1 MAILKDLIVHGS
13 SRFLNKIYASE
24 IQTPLIEAEAGIFKK
39 LKADDATVVSLLDV
53 KGQMHTN
60 SWSNSNIAT
69 IDGSFYITPTIGS
82 ASGTVTITAS
92 SLAFSGT
99 NYAISSL
106 YLGDG
111 SSITWPQYSKVLVTG
126 QILSNGEWI
135 PLGTLLGQLS
145 SAATAASISIN
156 DIKDNKNQTS
166 NVLAT
171 LVSNGTTS
179 SSYRNLKVSL
189 YQRASSST
197 AFYPLGIYMTATG
210 TNGRTFLD
218 IYGGVEALSNNNNYG
233 GLAEP
238 NVRIGNLQG
247 LPNVGG
253 QTPSGWGIY
262 TDNGYFKGIIAADK
276 GFIGSGSKYW
286 VIANEEDVSNVEN
299 SRSYIYN
306 GKISYNDTTNDGV
319 YLGTDGIGLGKGNFY
334 VTKAGSLTAKSG
346 SIGGW
351 QLDANSFHTGTWGN
365 DNSALI
371 CTGTGSSKSIGG
383 SESIRANFGVT
394 KSGALY
400 ASSANISGKVVATS
414 GSIGGVNIVDGNLDV
429 SSISI
434 GSLKGAKDFSS
445 DNLLKDVYASSLT
458 KENAQWDRYL
468 SDASNS
474 TITGEFIAEANLPD
488 PNATHFYRIT
498 DSSATTKGRAL
509 CFYSS
514 GTPPFINGH
523 IYRIGCWVRKHAGSP
538 KMNITLG
545 SVGSWMPSQREVNN
559 TEWEWFE
566 VVRTF
571 GDTDSNVST
580 QADTYKRLYFYFY
593 NNNVASSSLDMCGF
607 KMEEVQVNSGT
618 ARNFLLGTEKLT
630 NWGTVNEA
638 SISDGIATFSS
649 VSSNSWREIYPAK
662 NFKYNLIRNQ
672 YTIFSIKV
680 KAEVDKKCCI
690 NLGIGVDTTET
701 AYVRKKWM
709 SQIVF
714 FTGTGEWQTVCS
726 AIPIFDYMFNTGS
739 GIVDFDNCW
748 VTVRIGAVNTY
759 WNGFQAKEPQ
769 LSLGTTATSWSRA
782 PEDVDET
789 IDNVSTVAN
798 TALGQSIWYAECST
812 AAGTAVKVATISPVT
827 TNFVLTKGV
836 TVNVKFTNT
845 NSATNSSL
853 QLNVNG
859 TGAKN
864 IKYIYNGAY
873 TNIVAGYLKASQ
885 MYQFRYDGTYWIVQM
900 MYNSNSYDRSLYS
913 LPLAASEVIAAGK
926 IAVLGLNNKLIILKS
941 TSFYIDCPPLY
952 VGTTYEQT
960 HVTNANTKTNNY
972 TYWGSGFNLSNT
984 HSIQNAAA
992 NKNVY
997 IVGTLAGNIFTPNT
1011 TVLTCAEPSTEDN
1024 LYYMLLG
1031 RMTSTVNAMLQTE
1044 HPIYVFKNGK
1054 FQRLEATTATSYIT
1068 QIDNTG
1074 IKITPS
1080 DQSENNYL
1088 QLDTYAISMYRA
1100 NIETLRIDDDNIRIG
1115 KVGTGNRNVY
1125 ITSNAV
1131 QIRNNT
1137 TTLASYG
1144 DSIVLGNEDSLSQI
1158 TLSQTGVVFTPKTIA
1173 NSTESAGT
1181 FKYIVNE
1188 SGHSY
1193 TLVEESTS
1201 NQNTGTATADPLRLN
1216 NNTYYSNTESFS
1228 DVILAKVNN
1237 EFWVLGK
1244 TNETETSVV
1253 VQSIGT
1259 DSETWN
1265 YNSTPVTKTIIT
1277 YVTMEETQETTVE
1290 QEDGSEEIENIIV
1303 QVNYQITRIE
1313 SWEKWNVTSGT
1324 IPENYIYS
1332 GYIKKDSSDETNQ
1345 DLYSINY
1352 QKKISTSQSSTGT
1365 TLNVNVATDITTSL
1379 SFRQMTDFYE
1389 NKNLDYITT
1398 EPDFSILFGK
1408 DVWTNSPYSYILG
1421 GEKNVIK
1428 TNSTIPAL
1436 YSTIVGGY
1444 QNGYF
1449 YNKHANTPSLEDTLY
1464 KMGIECFI
1472 GNGYGNSVQSNLS
1485 SIIGGQYNAIYDG
1498 ESFSVIGGGYNNS
1511 IQTWYDDTIPGNTNF
1526 YNAPYQ
1532 FLGGGKDNSSR
1543 SDYGVLVG
1551 GYNNINLGKYSVI
1564 SGGASNK
1571 TVGQYSVITGGNNNT
1586 VLGENS
1592 YAHGYLNIAEGNNQ
1606 TVLGRANIP
1615 DSTSLLIVGN
1625 GTSNNNRSNAL
1636 TLNQN
1641 GSLTIAMDLNLH
1653 SPRSILLAQ
1662 KSDYS
1667 ISPSNLMKANRIY
1680 ANQYAGTM
1688 NNYYISQGYHSYYAN
1703 GNWIL
1708 SLESAK
1714 INSAVPLQAPNNVQW
1729 IDNTNNIS
1737 RANVIYYGSPSTS
1750 DHPTAT
1756 ANQPA
1761 NGWYYYRQLAASGGY
1776 NILLGVGM
1784 NSNNPTL
1791 RIRGRYKD
1799 VSTNTYKWTGWI
1811 DFSKV
1816 GHTHSN
1822 YALSSHTHPISDITS
1837 STTTLSI
1844 TRSISTTYMT
1854 ATSFARL
1861 VAKKKDR
1868 VLYFYFNAWFD
1879 GSDYSVSDFT
1889 TIATISG
1896 WSAIHDAVI
1905 SVPCQNDG
1913 TKVITIM
1920 VTSTG
1925 TIRVYSAKAISG
1937 WYRAFICVPS
1947 SS

>member
-24 IQTPLIEAEAGIFKK
+24 IQTPLIEAEAGVFKK
-39 LKADDATVVSLLDV
+39 LKADDATVVGLLDV
-53 KGQMHTN
+53 KGQLHTN

-92 SLAFSGT
+92 TLTFSGT

-145 SAATAASISIN
+145 STATAASISIN
-156 DIKDNKNQTS
+156 NIKDNKNQTS

-171 LVSNGTTS
+171 LVSNETTS

-218 IYGGVEALSNNNNYG
+218 IYGGVEALSNSNNYG
-233 GLAEP
+233 GFAEP

-276 GFIGSGSKYW
+276 GYIGSGSKYW

-306 GKISYNDTTNDGV
+306 GTDNINSNTPGV
-319 YLGTDGIGLGKGNFY
+319 YLGTDGIRNYKDSTHFVKINQGIIEAQGVKLSGQI
-334 VTKAGSLTAKSG
+334 TATSG
-346 SIGGW
+346 SIAGW
-351 QLDANSFHTGTWGN
+351 TIKNTYLASNNATAPGNNILILSPKGT
-365 DNSALI
+365 
-371 CTGTGSSKSIGG
+371 TSSYIVGG
-383 SESIRANFGVT
+383 SESINGWVLTAGANFGVT
-394 KSGALY
+394 KTGALY
-400 ASSANISGKVVATS
+400 ANSANISGKVVATS

-434 GSLKGAKDFSS
+434 GSLNGASNYAQKSYVD
-445 DNLLKDVYASSLT
+445 DAVDNIEIGGRNLLKNSNVVNTS
-458 KENAQWDRYL
+458 L
-468 SDASNS
+468 SDSVIGGTATR
-474 TITGEFIAEANLPD
+474 TIPSGTV
-488 PNATHFYRIT
+488 IT
-498 DSSATTKGRAL
+498 LSVQIDADDVVWG
-509 CFYSS
+509 SS
-514 GTPPFINGH
+514 GNK
-523 IYRIGCWVRKHAGSP
+523 RIG
-538 KMNITLG
+538 
-545 SVGSWMPSQREVNN
+545 
-559 TEWEWFE
+559 
-566 VVRTF
+566 
-571 GDTDSNVST
+571 
-580 QADTYKRLYFYFY
+580 
-593 NNNVASSSLDMCGF
+593 VASSVIKD
-607 KMEEVQVNSGT
+607 SG
-618 ARNFLLGTEKLT
+618 G
-630 NWGTVNEA
+630 
-638 SISDGIATFSS
+638 
-649 VSSNSWREIYPAK
+649 
-662 NFKYNLIRNQ
+662 NQ
-672 YTIFSIKV
+672 YIEAWAAMT
-680 KAEVDKKCCI
+680 
-690 NLGIGVDTTET
+690 G
-701 AYVRKKWM
+701 R
-709 SQIVF
+709 
-714 FTGTGEWQTVCS
+714 TGTGIDKTFDTSFHGRVKSTYTLQGELPLDKTFSLYVQSVTSGTVS
-726 AIPIFDYMFNTGS
+726 VSKPKLEIGNKATDWIP
-739 GIVDFDNCW
+739 
-748 VTVRIGAVNTY
+748 
-759 WNGFQAKEPQ
+759 
-769 LSLGTTATSWSRA
+769 A
-782 PEDVDET
+782 PEDTQED
-789 IDNVSTVAN
+789 INNVSTVAN
-798 TALGQSIWYAECST
+798 TALSQSVEYIIGTQT
-812 AAGTAVKVATISPVT
+812 AATGSWTGE
-827 TNFVLTKGV
+827 TND
-836 TVNVKFTNT
+836 
-845 NSATNSSL
+845 SSL
-853 QLNVNG
+853 IAGKTIAYKLPYAGSGNASLNLTLANG
-859 TGAKN
+859 TTTGAKAVYLN
-864 IKYIYNGAY
+864 TTRVTTHFGAGSIIQMTYNGTDWRVTSIPN
-873 TNIVAGYLKASQ
+873 TN
-885 MYQFRYDGTYWIVQM
+885 T
-900 MYNSNSYDRSLYS
+900 
-913 LPLAASEVIAAGK
+913 
-926 IAVLGLNNKLIILKS
+926 
-941 TSFYIDCPPLY
+941 
-952 VGTTYEQT
+952 
-960 HVTNANTKTNNY
+960 
-972 TYWGSGFNLSNT
+972 
-984 HSIQNAAA
+984 
-992 NKNVY
+992 
-997 IVGTLAGNIFTPNT
+997 VGTLGATKLIAGTNVSNTSAT
-1011 TVLTCAEPSTEDN
+1011 TVYRYTLIMKKTAGDNPTWVSLVTSSSTATSKTRYTGGLYPDKIFYMSSNVSSSPYGYNTGASTGDSYAALGFDLRYSTNCGSTLVIGKPVYLVGEINSLDGLFYLDQTWWTQTEPTIEDN
-1024 LYYMLLG
+1024 KTYIYLGNAYSTTNVYLVEKNPLMRYYRG
-1031 RMTSTVNAMLQTE
+1031 AFRTE
-1044 HPIYVFKNGK
+1044 EQIAGM
-1054 FQRLEATTATSYIT
+1054 TATSYIT
-1068 QIDNTG
+1068 YANANDG
-1074 IKITPS
+1074 IKIHNANDLIDYIQINS
-1080 DQSENNYL
+1080 D
-1088 QLDTYAISMYRA
+1088 AISMYRRDTQQLQTS
-1100 NIETLRIDDDNIRIG
+1100 IETLRIQSDNIRIG
-1115 KVGTGNRNVY
+1115 KIGTGKRNVF
-1125 ITSNAV
+1125 ITDSAV
-1131 QIRNNT
+1131 EIRNNI

-1193 TLVEESTS
+1193 TLVEESAS
-1201 NQNTGTATADPLRLN
+1201 NQNTGTATSDPLRLN

-1303 QVNYQITRIE
+1303 QVNYQITRVE

-1332 GYIKKDSSDETNQ
+1332 GYIKKDSFDETNQ

-1389 NKNLDYITT
+1389 NKNLGYITT

-1428 TNSTIPAL
+1428 TNSTVPAL

-1485 SIIGGQYNAIYDG
+1485 SIVGGQYNAIYDG

-1511 IQTWYDDTIPGNTNF
+1511 IQTWYDDTISGNTNF

-1532 FLGGGKDNSSR
+1532 FLGGGKNNSSR

-1606 TVLGRANIP
+1606 TVLGKANIP

-1625 GTSNNNRSNAL
+1625 GTSNSNRSNAL

-1653 SPRSILLAQ
+1653 SPHSILLAQ
-1662 KSDYS
+1662 KSDYA

-1868 VLYFYFNAWFD
+1868 VLYLYFNAWFD

-1889 TIATISG
+1889 TIATISS
-1896 WSAIHDAVI
+1896 WNAISDAVI

-1913 TKVITIM
+1913 TKVLTIM